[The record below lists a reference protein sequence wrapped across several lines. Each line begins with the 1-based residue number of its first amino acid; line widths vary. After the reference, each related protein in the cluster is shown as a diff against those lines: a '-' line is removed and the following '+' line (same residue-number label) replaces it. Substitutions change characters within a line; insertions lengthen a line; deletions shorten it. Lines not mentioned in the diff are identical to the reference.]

1 MRNILLKLKALKI
14 VEAEEFLEYAEEKI
28 LSDKWSPDSVVD
40 YAKKY
45 KLLKKQYS
53 QRRFTIK

>member
-1 MRNILLKLKALKI
+1 MKNILLKLKIA
-14 VEAEEFLEYAEEKI
+14 EAEEFWEYAEEKI
-28 LSDKWSPDSVVD
+28 LSDKWSPDSVLD

-45 KLLKKQYS
+45 KLLKKQYA